1 MPCKDKIKR
10 TSLKTKLWFR
20 LNCRKARVLCFETRQ
35 LRIQRA
41 MYLVAWIS
49 AASSYL
55 CNWRHQLDLQVFGSL
70 GQLAYSEVT
79 EDKLRKWKWF
89 SQSLRLH
96 NGHWFFPPADCRHI
110 HSYFNLSTTT
120 TPQLPKLALQIENEN
135 LIRLSTHPWCSFCLV
150 YISVRFN
157 KHFFKMLHTPI
168 KRCHITPPH
177 NGRLYNALFPPAVP
191 KVAL

>member
-157 KHFFKMLHTPI
+157 KHFFKMLHT
-168 KRCHITPPH
+168 R
-177 NGRLYNALFPPAVP
+177 
-191 KVAL
+191 